1 MNNTK
6 TKIIDLPNIQVD
18 EEALNDITMVNP
30 IEFIS
35 EEENKKIF
43 ERVKDGLRN
52 INNPDRWLTR
62 EDCVRLAK
70 EKFNIWENIS

>member
-6 TKIIDLPNIQVD
+6 TRIIDLPNIQVN

-30 IEFIS
+30 IDFIS
-35 EEENKKIF
+35 EEQNKKIF

-52 INNPDRWLTR
+52 LNNPDRWLTR

-70 EKFNIWENIS
+70 EKFNI